1 MHRSLLI
8 PERPLR
14 PGGPSRFAQLAIV
27 RGHGAHA
34 LGADGTERAAER
46 RDRFLVDAVVGRP
59 RIGLPGEVSFH
70 NALDD
75 DLPALRA
82 ALQRTVVEQP
92 SWAGP
97 ALVAGLTNYWYYR
110 AKLME
115 GARWLRAAAAHLALA
130 RPIDAA
136 VLHASLVALHGMTG
150 TLSGARPHVEAFLA
164 AADHAT
170 GDDLVAIGD
179 WMGALVSPIRP
190 SGDPALMRELAVRAV
205 DVAERSGDPH
215 HAYLSRAA
223 TLLARPLAVDE
234 HVHAAT
240 DLHIEALRAGS
251 RAAAWICAASATA
264 VCVAA
269 GDVES
274 ALGWAERGARSHLAL
289 GAQDAP
295 QLMELVGGLH
305 ARRGDAEM
313 AVRVLA
319 GAREQNRRAGM
330 RWPNLPDT
338 TALLAAAADQLDPA
352 VYERAW
358 QEGGRLRLADIAGL
372 AEP

>member
-1 MHRSLLI
+1 M
-8 PERPLR
+8 
-14 PGGPSRFAQLAIV
+14 
-27 RGHGAHA
+27 
-34 LGADGTERAAER
+34 
-46 RDRFLVDAVVGRP
+46 
-59 RIGLPGEVSFH
+59 
-70 NALDD
+70 
-75 DLPALRA
+75 
-82 ALQRTVVEQP
+82 
-92 SWAGP
+92 
-97 ALVAGLTNYWYYR
+97 
-110 AKLME
+110 
-115 GARWLRAAAAHLALA
+115 
-130 RPIDAA
+130 
-136 VLHASLVALHGMTG
+136 LHASLVALHGMTG

-274 ALGWAERGARSHLAL
+274 ALGWAGRGARSHLAL